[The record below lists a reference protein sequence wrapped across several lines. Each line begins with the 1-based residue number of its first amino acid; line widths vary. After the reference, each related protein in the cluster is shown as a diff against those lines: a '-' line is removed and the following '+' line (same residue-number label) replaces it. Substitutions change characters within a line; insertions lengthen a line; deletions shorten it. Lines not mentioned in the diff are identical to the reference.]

1 MFTKVLICCLCYLLG
16 LYSSFFLAGLD
27 SLSGLDF
34 SGVVCGFGLFTVSA
48 GFVVIRAVF
57 GR

>member
-1 MFTKVLICCLCYLLG
+1 MFTYFLICCLCDLLG
-16 LYSSFFLAGLD
+16 LYSSSFLAGLD

-34 SGVVCGFGLFTVSA
+34 LGVVCGFGLFTVSA
-48 GFVVIRAVF
+48 EFVVISAVL